1 MSVEIVIAVCLLLLL
16 AYAFDLTS
24 QKTKIPSVVLLLF
37 LGWLVQQGTTFFEFG
52 FPDLSPLLPVLG
64 TIGLIL
70 IVMEGSL
77 DLELDKS
84 KIPLIKKSLFMA
96 FVPMAIMA
104 VIGAYTM
111 NYYGGYPLK
120 DCFTNMIPLCVI
132 SSAIAIP
139 SASNLNASR
148 KEFIV
153 YESSLSDI
161 LGVVFFNF
169 LALNEF
175 INWSSIQNFFLQIL
189 AMVVISFI
197 ATAGLS
203 LLLSRLKHHIKFG
216 PIIILIVLIYEI
228 AKLYHLPSLI
238 FILLFGLFLGNLD
251 VLKDNKYIQ
260 FLQPEKLDKEVKQFK
275 EIAVESAFLI
285 RSLFFI
291 LFGFLIQTEELLNA
305 ETFIWSLG
313 FYIIIY
319 IIRAICLWVIKYEF
333 SPFLILAPRGLIT
346 ILLFLSVAPE
356 QQVGIIT
363 KPLVIQLIILTAVT
377 MMIGLIFNK
386 KIPVAAPSEGVLITP
401 DGTVNTT
408 DQVGNN
414 EDISGDG
421 IEDSDSE

>member
-1 MSVEIVIAVCLLLLL
+1 M
-16 AYAFDLTS
+16 
-24 QKTKIPSVVLLLF
+24 
-37 LGWLVQQGTTFFEFG
+37 
-52 FPDLSPLLPVLG
+52 
-64 TIGLIL
+64 
-70 IVMEGSL
+70 
-77 DLELDKS
+77 
-84 KIPLIKKSLFMA
+84 
-96 FVPMAIMA
+96 
-104 VIGAYTM
+104 
-111 NYYGGYPLK
+111 
-120 DCFTNMIPLCVI
+120 
-132 SSAIAIP
+132 
-139 SASNLNASR
+139 
-148 KEFIV
+148 
-153 YESSLSDI
+153 
-161 LGVVFFNF
+161 
-169 LALNEF
+169 
-175 INWSSIQNFFLQIL
+175 
-189 AMVVISFI
+189 
-197 ATAGLS
+197 
-203 LLLSRLKHHIKFG
+203 
-216 PIIILIVLIYEI
+216 
-228 AKLYHLPSLI
+228 I

-401 DGTVNTT
+401 DGTVIAT